1 MKNKIKQNKKNRN
14 KILAQFRDTPSWMC
28 PNTFKMTVMLAW
40 QNFFYEERHF
50 LPCHKRGTKK
60 KFWEESNLNPEVSIP
75 HEDSEFF
82 LFLRSWLDEKNISPY
97 FFTELKNLLSFS
109 VYKISFYISYFAFI
123 LNGVFFKNETGW
135 KRSVTRALLVQNLY
149 K

>member
-1 MKNKIKQNKKNRN
+1 MKNETKRN
-14 KILAQFRDTPSWMC
+14 KILARFRDTPSWMC
-28 PNTFKMTVMLAW
+28 PNTFQMTVMLAW

-82 LFLRSWLDEKNISPY
+82 LCPTLVIRRKKHISLFLYRAQKLI
-97 FFTELKNLLSFS
+97 
-109 VYKISFYISYFAFI
+109 
-123 LNGVFFKNETGW
+123 VFFCLQNLFLYILFCIYFKRGFLQELTGW